1 MTRKHLLP
9 VATRGT
15 GHSSGSDGLLG
26 HVGSLVDTLSAAF
39 TEAAARLTRFWD
51 TVSGVIRARRTSRA
65 LCRLDEHM
73 LKDIGVCRSEIEAIS
88 RLVATR
94 LDPVHPRSFG

>member
-26 HVGSLVDTLSAAF
+26 HIGSLVDTLSAAF

-51 TVSGVIRARRTSRA
+51 IVSGVIRARRTSRA